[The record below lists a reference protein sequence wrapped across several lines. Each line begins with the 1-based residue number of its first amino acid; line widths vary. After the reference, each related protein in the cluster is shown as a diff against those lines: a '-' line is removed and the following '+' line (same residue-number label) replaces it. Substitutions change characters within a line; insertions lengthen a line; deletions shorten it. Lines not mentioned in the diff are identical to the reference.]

1 MRNWIISVVAL
12 VDLDGDR
19 APDLFFCAWMRGCHI
34 LFNRDGS
41 FSGAAHVEL
50 PRFDETVVS
59 AVAFADVSRSGY
71 LDIVTGASTA
81 EGRFFYPSPA
91 VTRLWRNK
99 GGGKFEPETLAG
111 PPGET
116 LTLLFTDLNGDGWP
130 DLFVGN
136 DFDERDRIYLN
147 DLGKLRPV
155 KAAASPI
162 PHSTMSTMSADA
174 GDLTNDGRVSLYIG
188 QIAMGTVSEMARRL
202 REPVGGCDIFTDLAE
217 RSRCDIA
224 ARFQLTSLRARM
236 LTSVE
241 PCAALRDPVQ
251 QRDCVVT
258 SHHWS
263 RILARLPGMG
273 ADKAKLL
280 AECAKI
286 PPDFETLSDVCRAIA
301 ISQVHQGES
310 EAFYPDELRSVKH
323 TNFLYTPDGKGYR
336 DVTPDWHAGFGGWT
350 WNAKF
355 ADLDNDT
362 WQDLYIAQGSRLRPG
377 GVSATFYHNQGGGT
391 TFKEATKSFGLEDH
405 VPTGAYVY
413 LDYDL
418 DGDLDIITHPFQL
431 APVVWRNDSPKGPGF
446 QIELDDRRSPGNR
459 YAINAR
465 IEIRAPDGR
474 LQVREIKASGGFE
487 SFDPPLAFFGLGN
500 WPVVASIRVMWPH
513 GVSSVLE
520 GLALPPGRYTL
531 VRLAH

>member
-1 MRNWIISVVAL
+1 
-12 VDLDGDR
+12 
-19 APDLFFCAWMRGCHI
+19 
-34 LFNRDGS
+34 
-41 FSGAAHVEL
+41 
-50 PRFDETVVS
+50 
-59 AVAFADVSRSGY
+59 
-71 LDIVTGASTA
+71 
-81 EGRFFYPSPA
+81 
-91 VTRLWRNK
+91 
-99 GGGKFEPETLAG
+99 
-111 PPGET
+111 
-116 LTLLFTDLNGDGWP
+116 
-130 DLFVGN
+130 
-136 DFDERDRIYLN
+136 
-147 DLGKLRPV
+147 
-155 KAAASPI
+155 
-162 PHSTMSTMSADA
+162 
-174 GDLTNDGRVSLYIG
+174 
-188 QIAMGTVSEMARRL
+188 
-202 REPVGGCDIFTDLAE
+202 
-217 RSRCDIA
+217 
-224 ARFQLTSLRARM
+224 
-236 LTSVE
+236 
-241 PCAALRDPVQ
+241 
-251 QRDCVVT
+251 
-258 SHHWS
+258 
-263 RILARLPGMG
+263 MG

-286 PPDFETLSDVCRAIA
+286 PPDFETLSDVCGAIA
-301 ISQVHQGES
+301 LSQVHQGES

-446 QIELDDRRSPGNR
+446 QIELDDQRSPGNR